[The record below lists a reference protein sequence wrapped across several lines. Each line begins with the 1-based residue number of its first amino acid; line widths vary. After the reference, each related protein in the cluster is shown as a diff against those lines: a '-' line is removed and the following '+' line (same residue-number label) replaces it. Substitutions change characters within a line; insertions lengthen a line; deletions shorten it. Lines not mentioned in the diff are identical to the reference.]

1 MKHKMAALCLFLLL
15 TRLPMALADGYVTF
29 TVTNVTY
36 SEGNSYASV
45 SYDLTQGNPNPDGC
59 QSSTYF
65 LVAYTSSLPARESA
79 MQAAIL
85 TAEVSG
91 RPVQGYLSG
100 CASALSGT
108 TYPVVYYLTE

>member
-1 MKHKMAALCLFLLL
+1 MKRKLAAAWLLSL
-15 TRLPMALADGYVTF
+15 LGHLPTAFADGYVTF
-29 TVTNVTY
+29 SVTNVTY

-45 SYDLTQGNPNPDGC
+45 SYDLTQGSANPDNC

-65 LVAYTSSLPARESA
+65 LIAYTSSLPARESA

-100 CASALSGT
+100 CASALGGA
-108 TYPVVYYLTE
+108 TYPVLYYLTE